1 MTRSLSTLSFAL
13 VSLTSSLAFAA
24 PADSALDTEAPNG
37 SPASENAEPTHEDG
51 PPLLFGHDIHVG
63 GYGGLDVLYTRMF
76 GRDGVAV
83 GAQGAIL
90 IDHRLALG
98 VAGYGFSNPVSGPN
112 AADGSAQHFDT
123 GYGGFTARYSFFLDN
138 LPFYPSL
145 GVLVGGGAIDLTKAD
160 HHDFD
165 SHDSSASDVFAVVQP
180 DLTLYANLNRWMRVG
195 VTAGYRFTSGVNQLG
210 FDESDLNG
218 VVAGAQ
224 LQFGSF

>member
-24 PADSALDTEAPNG
+24 PTDPEGDSAATIGA
-37 SPASENAEPTHEDG
+37 PASESAEPTNDDG
-51 PPLLFGHDIHVG
+51 PPLLFGHDIDVG

-98 VAGYGFSNPVSGPN
+98 VAGYGFSNPEAGPN

-123 GYGGFTARYSFFLDN
+123 GYGGFTARYSFFLGN

-165 SHDSSASDVFAVVQP
+165 SHDSSATDVFAVVQP
-180 DLTLYANLNRWMRVG
+180 DLTLHANLNSWMRIG
-195 VTAGYRFTSGVNQLG
+195 LTAGYRFTSGVNQLG

-218 VVAGAQ
+218 VVAGANI
-224 LQFGSF
+224 QFGSF